1 VDHEATGDHMVL
13 KQLKLPDDDDDT
25 DHTVNPVSLSKVQK
39 DAIVMERLTASPR
52 IVDAYGYCGTSI
64 LAENMPYEVAEHIV
78 PGTGNAD
85 QEELDQ
91 LPALRPVNNYTIEEK
106 LDMAIDMSEALA
118 DLHGA
123 SGGVILHGDV
133 HPVQWLRSAD
143 GKLKLNDFNGCEVLE
158 WNEKEQ
164 KSCKTNRGMWGGNV
178 STGSSPQ
185 WLCMLLCLYHRLTLF
200 LLSSFLSYLSSF
212 FSSSILE

>member
-13 KQLKLPDDDDDT
+13 KQLKLPEDDDDT

-64 LAENMPYEVAEHIV
+64 LAENMPFEVAEHMV

-106 LDMAIDMSEALA
+106 LNMAIEMSEALA

-133 HPVQWLRSAD
+133 HPVQWLKSAD

-178 STGSSPQ
+178 STG
-185 WLCMLLCLYHRLTLF
+185 
-200 LLSSFLSYLSSF
+200 
-212 FSSSILE
+212 FSS

>member
-1 VDHEATGDHMVL
+1 VDHEATGEHMVL

-64 LAENMPYEVAEHIV
+64 LAENMPYEVAEHMV

-91 LPALRPVNNYTIEEK
+91 LPSLRPVNNYTIEEK
-106 LDMAIDMSEALA
+106 LDMAIEMSEALA

-133 HPVQWLRSAD
+133 HPVQWLRAAD
-143 GKLKLNDFNGCEVLE
+143 GTLKLNDFNGCEVLE
-158 WNEKEQ
+158 WNEEEQ

-178 STGSSPQ
+178 SIA
-185 WLCMLLCLYHRLTLF
+185 
-200 LLSSFLSYLSSF
+200 
-212 FSSSILE
+212 SSS